1 MRLARGFVRSG
12 PATVFAIEQDRAVP
26 VSTPES
32 TDPLLALLRDAP
44 DWPSLA
50 ESVAARLHS
59 GEEVIDAAA
68 LHLLAALA
76 RPGKIIAI
84 GLNYVDHTAETGLDA
99 PTERL
104 SFAKYPTSVI
114 GPGAVIRVPTALT
127 TQVDWEGEL
136 GAVIGRA
143 NVGQIDQAGS
153 ATSLDTPL
161 PTTCQPGICSSAT
174 DDGPAPSR
182 WTPSVHLA
190 RQWSRRTK
198 SKTRTRCTSGRQ

>member
-12 PATVFAIEQDRAVP
+12 PATVYAIEQDHAVP
-26 VSTPES
+26 VPTPES
-32 TDPLLALLRDAP
+32 KDPLLALLRDAP

-99 PTERL
+99 PKEPLT
-104 SFAKYPTSVI
+104 FAKYPTSVI
-114 GPGAVIRVPTALT
+114 EPGADIRVPTALT

-136 GAVIGRA
+136 AAVIGRQCGPDRPGTLGA
-143 NVGQIDQAGS
+143 
-153 ATSLDTPL
+153 SLDTPL

-174 DDGPAPSR
+174 DNGPAPSR
-182 WTPSVHLA
+182 WTPSAHLA
-190 RQWSRRTK
+190 RQWSRQTK